1 MKKLLQ
7 WISVENLCIW
17 CYAIFGLKT
26 ALLAFAI
33 PEYSKIYWLFVNAIG
48 VACVPLGMA
57 MLFQQK
63 KVTKKNIC
71 LFCIPLFYFL
81 FRVFY
86 TDGGFKGDGTIPF
99 LIMGCFMLF
108 HDKLK
113 LKIFNLF
120 FLLFLT
126 QCAFSL
132 AMWCAYLLHIPLGF
146 SELNYYSEN
155 QMGVRYVKWGI
166 LAIFKGG
173 TSLRLCGIFNEPG
186 ALGTLCAM
194 LFITTF
200 SNTKIWQK
208 ILLLL
213 TGVCTYSLAYYMLIF
228 LFVTCYAIRKNFLN
242 IIWVLLLP
250 LVFIQIPNIDF
261 GNEQLN
267 RFSQRFAISAEK
279 GLEGN
284 NRSSELYDYEF
295 SKLVQSND
303 IFFGYGM
310 DYDLVA
316 YDNHGTSSYKRYIV
330 QMGII
335 GFGLFLALFIA
346 GGYLQAQKNK
356 NALILLFLFVVSI
369 YQRPH
374 ALINL
379 YGYIVLFG
387 GMLFIQA
394 KSIQSSL
401 FREKRNE
408 KNRDFNLS

>member
-186 ALGTLCAM
+186 A
-194 LFITTF
+194 F
-200 SNTKIWQK
+200 
-208 ILLLL
+208 
-213 TGVCTYSLAYYMLIF
+213 F

-408 KNRDFNLS
+408 KNRYFNFS